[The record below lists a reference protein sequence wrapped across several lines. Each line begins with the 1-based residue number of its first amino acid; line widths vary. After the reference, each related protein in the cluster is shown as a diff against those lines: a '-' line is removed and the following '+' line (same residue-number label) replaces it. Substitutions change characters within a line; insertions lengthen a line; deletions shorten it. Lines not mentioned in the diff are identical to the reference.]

1 MQFTNE
7 KTEKMDPETK
17 YLLDYIRQWEK
28 QNPGEEMVFLTLPKY
43 DQNERKRVLEAAVKL
58 LSQENFTRD
67 ESKENCCG

>member
-7 KTEKMDPETK
+7 KTEQMDPETK
-17 YLLDYIRQWEK
+17 YLLDYIRQWEQ

>member
-28 QNPGEEMVFLTLPKY
+28 RNPGEEMVFLTLPKY

-58 LSQENFTRD
+58 LSQENFTRA

>member
-17 YLLDYIRQWEK
+17 YLLDYIHQWEK
-28 QNPGEEMVFLTLPKY
+28 QNPGEEMVFLTVPKY

-58 LSQENFTRD
+58 LSQENFTRAESD
-67 ESKENCCG
+67 ENT

>member
-1 MQFTNE
+1 MQFTNK

-58 LSQENFTRD
+58 LSQENFTRA

>member
-17 YLLDYIRQWEK
+17 YLLDYICQWEK

-58 LSQENFTRD
+58 LSQENFTRA

>member
-58 LSQENFTRD
+58 LSEENFVRD
-67 ESKENCCG
+67 ESDENT

>member
-58 LSQENFTRD
+58 LSQEKFTRA

>member
-58 LSQENFTRD
+58 LSQENCTRA

>member
-58 LSQENFTRD
+58 LSQENFTRA